1 MSYSAQKVTYSKQ
14 ALRVLARCPRN
25 TSQLIRAKIN
35 QYAVDPASLAQNV
48 KALKGEDG
56 VLRLRVGDWRVVFSE
71 TFEVIDVIK
80 IASRADAYS

>member
-1 MSYSAQKVTYSKQ
+1 
-14 ALRVLARCPRN
+14 
-25 TSQLIRAKIN
+25 LIRAKIN

-71 TFEVIDVIK
+71 TLEVIDVIK